1 MLRRSLL
8 FLVVCFVI
16 GGIFVGAGVARGG
29 DIRQELLVAVKASP
43 GQFALDGKYHYR
55 TLSFKNV
62 EADYREARVERGTV
76 EFNSA
81 NHTWA
86 ATYFDYNSQ
95 GDSGSGSNSGTYSV
109 NPVDGS
115 YEQSIPTH
123 EGTVYGHGY
132 ISNGNKTLIMSIG
145 EMYEQTIFIAV
156 KDEGRTFNKSDLC
169 GAYKFRDLE
178 VHDFEEDHGDAG
190 VCSVTFNFDG
200 QGNWNCNG
208 TYFESDGSL
217 ELIAVSGTYTVSSD
231 GSVDFYQEGDVEP
244 NFTGHLSGDT
254 NSLILGKGRQNH
266 TISQWIGVA
275 VKVDPATT
283 HTNSDLSGI
292 YHFQEIE
299 LEDFETDDREAC
311 IARGALNFDGAGNF
325 TGTYKSY
332 DSGNISESGS
342 STGTYS
348 VNPDGSFTLVPV
360 EIGEDLH
367 EILSGNISSDGNI
380 ITMTQSQAITGDWVS
395 ISGDITTQDGTPV
408 CAMALANGQYMF
420 SSNPRGKYNLS
431 VPLNENAQ
439 ITLFTFADGFAP
451 FKYIFTPEG
460 GTTDIDVMMLRAPP
474 NSRQMTLTCQF
485 DDTAENPGWAKI
497 SGQALAENGGTPL
510 CAMVLANGQY
520 TFSNAENGEYELEV
534 PLDENGQIT
543 LFGFADG
550 FQPFKTALNR

>member
-1 MLRRSLL
+1 MLRRSAL

-16 GGIFVGAGVARGG
+16 GGIFVGAGVARG

-43 GQFALDGKYHYR
+43 GSFALDGKYHYR
-55 TLSFKNV
+55 TLRFENV
-62 EADYREARVERGTV
+62 EADYREAWVERGTV

-86 ATYFDYNSQ
+86 GTHFDYNSQ

-109 NPVDGS
+109 NTVDGS
-115 YEQSIPTH
+115 FEMSIPSH
-123 EGTVYGHGY
+123 EGTIYGHGY

-190 VCSVTFNFDG
+190 VCSCTLNFDG
-200 QGNWNCNG
+200 QGDWNGSCVC
-208 TYFESDGSL
+208 FESDGTS
-217 ELIAVSGTYTVSSD
+217 ELTIEHGGHYAVHTD
-231 GSVDFYQEGDVEP
+231 GSCDFYDHGDIEP

-266 TISQWIGVA
+266 TISQLIGIA
-275 VKVDPATT
+275 LKVDPPTT

-292 YHFQEIE
+292 YHFQQIG
-299 LEDFETDDREAC
+299 LQDFETDDREAD

-325 TGTYKSY
+325 TGTFKNY
-332 DSGNISESGS
+332 DSDNISESGS

-348 VNPDGSFTLVPV
+348 VNSDGSFTLVPV
-360 EIGEDLH
+360 EIGEGLH

-420 SSNPRGKYNLS
+420 TSDPTGKYDLS
-431 VPLNENAQ
+431 VPLDENGQ
-439 ITLFTFADGFAP
+439 ITLFSFVDGFAP

-460 GTTDIDVMMLRAPP
+460 TSENIDIMMLPAPP

-497 SGQALAENGGTPL
+497 SGQARAENGGAPL

-520 TFSNAENGEYELEV
+520 MFSSAGNGEYELEV
-534 PLDENGQIT
+534 PLDENGQVT

-550 FQPFKTALNR
+550 FQPYKEVLDR